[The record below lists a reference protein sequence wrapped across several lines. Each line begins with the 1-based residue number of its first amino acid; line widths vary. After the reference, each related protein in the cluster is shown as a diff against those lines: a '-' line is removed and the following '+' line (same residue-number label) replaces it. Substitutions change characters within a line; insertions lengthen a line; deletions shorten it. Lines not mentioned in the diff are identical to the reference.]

1 MAGRF
6 RCDGWN
12 RPEHKIMAERPRA
25 NRDTRPR
32 AAPMPK
38 HVRGALKEH
47 YRPYDDRLAKWLGH
61 EPSWRT

>member
-6 RCDGWN
+6 RSGGWN

-25 NRDTRPR
+25 NRNTAPCR
-32 AAPMPK
+32 PMPK

-47 YRPYDDRLAKWLGH
+47 YRPYGDRLAKSLGH